1 MPHYPGIG
9 QNSDEVFPIS
19 GFLVNP
25 LYTKIV
31 ITPEPVMILL
41 WNCGVGPVIKP
52 DKKIGD
58 EVMPANCIAINI
70 FPIYGR
76 FREI

>member
-1 MPHYPGIG
+1 
-9 QNSDEVFPIS
+9 
-19 GFLVNP
+19 
-25 LYTKIV
+25 
-31 ITPEPVMILL
+31 MILL

-52 DKKIGD
+52 DKKIDD